1 MTLGTHATALIQPL
15 RGKLGRAVPA
25 LSAYL
30 FTSILLIGAIALL
43 DRIVGAQQ
51 LKAFLTYVLVATL
64 AAGLEPGTAKAAIV
78 ASSRDHRIHVSLSLL
93 GASVIKSILVSPVL
107 AGVWLLSAPEAVAS
121 GLLLVPIISALGF
134 LATDIRVLLDA
145 EGRYA
150 SAIWLKQG
158 SLALAIACAAAAL
171 ALGYGLDAGILLSC
185 VLRLIW
191 TAFFIQACTDAKWPR
206 ERLSTHMLSNR
217 WSHFLLAS
225 GLGSLAASIDRI
237 VAFRFLDAGM
247 ANAYIL
253 AYELLSKFWL
263 LPYLLAPLAFVK
275 AAQHGPGG
283 GFARQCHMLIAAAG
297 IPFLLA
303 ATLLPLVPLQT
314 LQSANFTSW
323 GLALFA
329 SAILIAA
336 FNQILSTEL
345 QASGAAAAAT
355 ASATTGLFVSALAFP
370 LLLWLMG
377 FNGLF
382 VAWMLKSLAESA
394 VLGLATFR
402 NRHA

>member
-1 MTLGTHATALIQPL
+1 MTFDAKVVAVIRPL
-15 RGKLGRAVPA
+15 REKLGRAVPS
-25 LSAYL
+25 LMAYL

-51 LKAFLTYVLVATL
+51 LKAFLAYVLVATL
-64 AAGLEPGTAKAAIV
+64 AAGLEPGTAKAALV
-78 ASSRDHRIHVSLSLL
+78 ASSRTDKASLSLSLL
-93 GASVIKSILVSPVL
+93 GASLIKSVMVSPAL
-107 AGVWLLSAPEAVAS
+107 AGIWLLSDREAIAN
-121 GLLLVPIISALGF
+121 GLLFVPVIAAIGF

-145 EGRYA
+145 KGRYA

-158 SLALAIACAAAAL
+158 SLALAIACAATAL
-171 ALGYGLDAGILLSC
+171 ALGHGLAAGILLSC
-185 VLRLIW
+185 FARLIW
-191 TAFFIQACTDAKWPR
+191 TVAFTRATADGQWARDRLTDH
-206 ERLSTHMLSNR
+206 LLSNR
-217 WSHFLLAS
+217 WLHFLLAS

-237 VAFRFLDAGM
+237 VAFRMLDAAS

-263 LPYLLAPLAFVK
+263 LPYLLTPLAFVK
-275 AAQHGPGG
+275 ATQVGPGG
-283 GFARQCHMLIAAAG
+283 SFARQCHMLIAAAG
-297 IPFLLA
+297 LPFLLA
-303 ATLLPLVPLQT
+303 ATLLPLIPLQT
-314 LQSANFTSW
+314 LQSAAFTSW

-329 SAILIAA
+329 GAILIAA

-345 QASGAAAAAT
+345 QASGSAAAAT

-394 VLGLATFR
+394 VLGFATFR